1 MRTCEKIDIAIMVL
15 AIVVLVIIG
24 ATYIFIVPTLY
35 ILFGY
40 VSQCIVENPWH
51 KTYFFILAMVMS
63 AFIGYN
69 IANLVNDCDK
79 KKNNA

>member
-1 MRTCEKIDIAIMVL
+1 MCTNEKIDIAIMVL
-15 AIVVLVIIG
+15 AVVLLVIIG

-69 IANLVNDCDK
+69 IALINDCDK